1 MTQTLSNQSKY
12 IKKIMILQDQRSYQ
26 TEDSGRQWL
35 RDLLNKHPTNAEQ
48 AATPAQ
54 KNCKTKLCEHP
65 TRSPHNQ

>member
-1 MTQTLSNQSKY
+1 
-12 IKKIMILQDQRSYQ
+12 MILQDQRSYQ